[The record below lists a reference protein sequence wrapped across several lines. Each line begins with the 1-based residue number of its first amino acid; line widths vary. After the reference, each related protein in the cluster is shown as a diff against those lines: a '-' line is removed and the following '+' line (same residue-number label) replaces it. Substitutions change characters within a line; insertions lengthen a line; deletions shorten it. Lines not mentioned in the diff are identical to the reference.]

1 MVMLSWKSKHGFL
14 VPERQPIDVEYNS
27 GEVLNEQRRSLRL
40 KDIVER
46 AMRGAPLDTDTFDDL
61 DGASPEELNDW
72 VTHPQYEPDYIE
84 AFEASERV
92 GASLQPL
99 PHNGSNSTEPD
110 KPATSGA
117 HDGTDNDNG
126 SGTSL

>member
-1 MVMLSWKSKHGFL
+1 MRSWIKSKQGFL
-14 VPERQPIDVEYNS
+14 APEHQAIDVEYNS
-27 GEVLNEQRRSLRL
+27 GEILNEQRRSLRL

-46 AMRGAPLDTDTFDDL
+46 ALRGAPLDTDTFDDL
-61 DGASPEELNDW
+61 EGATPEELDEW
-72 VTHPQYEPDYIE
+72 DTHRQYEPDIIE

-99 PHNGSNSTEPD
+99 PRNGSNITEPD

-117 HDGTDNDNG
+117 HDGTDNEKG
-126 SGTSL
+126 SVTSL

>member
-1 MVMLSWKSKHGFL
+1 MLKWTKSKLGPL
-14 VPERQPIDVEYNS
+14 VPERQAIDVEYNS

-46 AMRGAPLDTDTFDDL
+46 AMRGAPLDTDTFDEL
-61 DGASPEELNDW
+61 EGASTEELDDW
-72 VTHPQYEPDYIE
+72 TTHPQYEPDIND
-84 AFEASERV
+84 AWDASERV

-110 KPATSGA
+110 KPATSGE
-117 HDGTDNDNG
+117 HDGTDNDKG

>member
-1 MVMLSWKSKHGFL
+1 MLSWIKSKHGAL
-14 VPERQPIDVEYNS
+14 APERQAIDVEYNS

-61 DGASPEELNDW
+61 EGATNEELDEW
-72 VTHPQYEPDYIE
+72 DTHRQYEPDIIE
-84 AFEASERV
+84 AFEAAERV

-110 KPATSGA
+110 KLATSGA
-117 HDGTDNDNG
+117 HDGTGNDNG